1 MRYLKVI
8 ILVAIFFFSMLF
20 FVQNTELL
28 STSLVLKLDLL
39 GNHYESQEVPIYLLI
54 LMAFVLGAFFALF
67 YFLAEKIKL
76 SQQLRSYKNKVADLE
91 KEVNSLRN
99 MPLENENFS
108 TAESE
113 VSSSAGS

>member
-20 FVQNTELL
+20 FVQNTDLL
-28 STSLVLKLDLL
+28 STSLTLKLDLL
-39 GNHYESQEVPIYLLI
+39 GKHYESQEIPIYLLI
-54 LMAFVLGAFFALF
+54 LIAFVLGAFISLF

>member
-8 ILVAIFFFSMLF
+8 ILVLIFFFSMLF

-28 STSLVLKLDLL
+28 STSLTLKLDLL
-39 GNHYESQEVPIYLLI
+39 GKHYESQEIPTYLLI
-54 LMAFVLGAFFALF
+54 LVAFVLGAFISLF

-76 SQQLRSYKNKVADLE
+76 SQQVRSYKAKIADLE

-99 MPLENENFS
+99 MPLEEESFS
-108 TAESE
+108 TESE
-113 VSSSAGS
+113 TTGS